1 MRLARRP
8 LAQLALV
15 AALVLVV
22 PLAGCRETP
31 SSDDPA
37 AVAPTASLG
46 EAPADGAPI
55 TDTLAT
61 ESDVGG
67 AETETGDLVA
77 TVNGAPIALA
87 EFQRQ
92 AFDTQRFFVEQGL
105 DPNSEEGTRELLALR
120 RQLLLDMI
128 NQALVEQAAAE
139 MGIEISD
146 EEVRQS
152 LDRTREALG
161 GDAAFEASMQAA
173 DTTEEEIVAM
183 ERSGLLGQRVFDAVT
198 DEAPETAPFVRARH
212 ILCGDEAACQQALA
226 RLEAGEDFEA
236 VAREVSV
243 DALTAPL
250 GGDLEWIPRLEGFV
264 YLPSAELQEAILA
277 LRPGQRSAV
286 VHTDFGY
293 HVIEV
298 VEEDPSRE
306 IDPERRSELRA
317 RAMQTWLAERRA
329 ASDIVVYLDD
339 LKDVVAER

>member
-8 LAQLALV
+8 LAALSLA
-15 AALVLVV
+15 AALILAA
-22 PLAGCRETP
+22 PLAACRETP
-31 SSDDPA
+31 PA
-37 AVAPTASLG
+37 ADPEAI
-46 EAPADGAPI
+46 APAEPQGDAPLEGAPV
-55 TDTLAT
+55 TDTVAA
-61 ESDVGG
+61 DADA
-67 AETETGDLVA
+67 AEAAPETGDLVA

-105 DPNSEEGTRELLALR
+105 DPNSEEGGRELLALR

-128 NQALVEQAAAE
+128 NQALVEQAAVE
-139 MGIEISD
+139 MGIEVTD
-146 EEVRQS
+146 DEVRQS
-152 LDRTREALG
+152 LDRTRDALG

-173 DTTEEEIVAM
+173 DTSEEEIFAM
-183 ERSGLLGQRVFDAVT
+183 ERSGLVGQRVFDAVT

-212 ILCGDEAACQQALA
+212 ILCSDEAACQQALA
-226 RLEAGEDFEA
+226 RLEAGEDFAA

-264 YLPSAELQEAILA
+264 YLPSAELQDAILA
-277 LRPGQRSAV
+277 LGPGQRSDV

-329 ASDIVVYLDD
+329 ASDIVIYLDD